1 MNAEE
6 LEFVEL
12 NESKV
17 DDETIKQFDC
27 GNLDMS
33 EYLHYQAKRDT
44 IDGNGVTYVL
54 VSSDRKRI
62 YAYATIKAYSLYY
75 YEDAEKFH
83 VRALDDN
90 GRILLAIPSVEIKM
104 FAISRKLKG
113 QVAYTLD
120 PIGLQHYSSIFF
132 KWFLEKLYYM
142 SMDTIG
148 FQMVFLRANDEGERL
163 YRNNNFVEC
172 DEFLSTYDAK
182 AEGCT
187 SLAITLK
194 EIENVLFSG

>member
-1 MNAEE
+1 MKAGE
-6 LEFVEL
+6 LEFIEL

-17 DDETIKQFDC
+17 TDEVIKQFDC

-33 EYLHYQAKRDT
+33 EYLHSQAKRDA

-62 YAYATIKAYSLYY
+62 YAYATIKTYSLYY
-75 YEDAEKFH
+75 YEDAEILH
-83 VRALDDN
+83 IRALDDT
-90 GRILLAIPSVEIKM
+90 GKILLAIPSVEIKM
-104 FAISRKLKG
+104 FAISKKLKG

-120 PIGLQHYSSIFF
+120 PIGFQHYSSIFF
-132 KWFLEKLYYM
+132 KLFLEKLYYM

-172 DEFLSTYDAK
+172 DEFLSTYDSK

-194 EIENVLFSG
+194 EIENVIFSG